1 MNATQTIRKKVYQT
15 LDELPPEG
23 FEELMRFLDFLKF
36 KYLAKQPPEVTALGG
51 LWKDL
56 DFDVTDEDVRAM
68 RQRVTIELLKKV

>member
-36 KYLAKQPPEVTALGG
+36 KYLAKQPPEVMALGG